1 MAPETA
7 SEAMTRI
14 TSLMHLTDVDDLIA
28 ARRIV
33 GEQQQ
38 VIQAAG
44 MIQQG
49 RIIGNESQIPRS
61 TTFPTDVTEGY
72 RYTVVVDVLNGMT
85 GETTSIPIDVF
96 SDAPMLR
103 DDVLNRAAS
112 DALSGDFDDNYKA
125 TLGEEYQRLVTRTV
139 IISASRR

>member
-7 SEAMTRI
+7 EEAMTRI

-33 GEQQQ
+33 SEQQQ
-38 VIQAAG
+38 IINAAG
-44 MIQQG
+44 MIQEG

-61 TTFPTDVTEGY
+61 TTFPSDVAEGY

-96 SDAPMLR
+96 SDVPMFR
-103 DDVLNRAAS
+103 DDVLNRAAEQ
-112 DALSGDFDDNYKA
+112 ALSGDVAENYKV

-139 IISASRR
+139 IISVSRR

>member
-1 MAPETA
+1 MSTETA
-7 SEAMTRI
+7 EEAMTRI

-33 GEQQQ
+33 SEQQQ
-38 VIQAAG
+38 VINAAG
-44 MIQQG
+44 MIQEG

-61 TTFPTDVTEGY
+61 TTFPADVTEGY

-112 DALSGDFDDNYKA
+112 DALKGDVADNYKA

-139 IISASRR
+139 IVSVSRR